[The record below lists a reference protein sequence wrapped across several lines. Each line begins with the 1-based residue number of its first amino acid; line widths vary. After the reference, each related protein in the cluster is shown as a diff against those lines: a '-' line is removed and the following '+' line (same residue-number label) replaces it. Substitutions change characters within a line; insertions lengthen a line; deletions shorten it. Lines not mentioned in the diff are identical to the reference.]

1 MLWDY
6 AHIRLIDI
14 RHMLFKAGD
23 KLTSYRFPAAGFL
36 YMVRGNA
43 VFRLNGNKHAAERFH
58 ILHSGKGGQLDID
71 WVREEM
77 EFYFIFYKASLSLTS
92 GSGVRRLLKET
103 VLFKNNMNLLRM
115 LQWLCCLK

>member
-23 KLTSYRFPAAGFL
+23 KLNSYRFPAAGFL
-36 YMVRGNA
+36 YMVRGNV

-71 WVREEM
+71 WV
-77 EFYFIFYKASLSLTS
+77 
-92 GSGVRRLLKET
+92 LKET